1 MIQVIWI
8 LCIENVSQVKWIICL
23 VQVIVMYKYGLVN
36 HEILIA
42 ELHNT
47 QEYIIMF

>member
-8 LCIENVSQVKWIICL
+8 ENVS
-23 VQVIVMYKYGLVN
+23 VIVMYEFGLVN

>member
-1 MIQVIWI
+1 MIQVIW
-8 LCIENVSQVKWIICL
+8 IENVSQVKWIICL
-23 VQVIVMYKYGLVN
+23 VQVIVMYESGLVN

-42 ELHNT
+42 ELHKT